1 MKIIQKFALH
11 HKIFKMKESLTRRFL
26 RLFIGA
32 VMSISALTVT
42 AQSASKY
49 NGLGTL
55 LTPDNCVLILID
67 HQPFQFGTLGSTNSQ
82 TVLNNVIGLGKT
94 AKVFKVPTLLTS
106 VIEDRGGY
114 IVKGLTDLWPEQKPI
129 NRTFINAWEDKR
141 VVDWVKKTGKK
152 KIVIAGLWT
161 EVCVAMPA
169 LQATGEGYEVYV
181 VTDASAGVSV
191 EAHEMAIQRM
201 IMGGVIPIT
210 FNVFQ
215 AELQRDWART
225 ETIGPLV
232 PILTEHMGN
241 IGTNIAWE
249 FQLLNAAQQKK

>member
-1 MKIIQKFALH
+1 MKV
-11 HKIFKMKESLTRRFL
+11 SLTRRFWHL
-26 RLFIGA
+26 LVVA
-32 VMSISALTVT
+32 AMAISAFSVS
-42 AQSASKY
+42 AQTASKY

-55 LTPDNCVLILID
+55 LTPDNCALILID

-82 TVLNNVIGLGKT
+82 TVLNNVIGLAKT

-114 IVKGLTDLWPEQKPI
+114 IVKGLTDLWPEQTPI

-169 LQATGEGYEVYV
+169 LQAAGEGYEVYV

-201 IMGGVIPIT
+201 IMGGVVPIT

-225 ETIGPLV
+225 ETIGLLV
-232 PILTEHMGN
+232 PIISEHMGN
-241 IGTNIAWE
+241 IGTSLSWE
-249 FQLLNAAQQKK
+249 YQLLNGTSKKK

>member
-1 MKIIQKFALH
+1 MKVSVTQRFWHLVAGVAMIITT
-11 HKIFKMKESLTRRFL
+11 S
-26 RLFIGA
+26 
-32 VMSISALTVT
+32 SAP
-42 AQSASKY
+42 AQSTKF

-55 LTPDNCVLILID
+55 LTPDNSVLILID
-67 HQPFQFGTLGSTNSQ
+67 HQPFQFGTLGSTLSQ
-82 TVLNNVIGLGKT
+82 NVLNNVIGLAKT

-114 IVKGLTDLWPEQKPI
+114 IVKGLTDLFPDQKPI

-152 KIVIAGLWT
+152 KIIIAGLWT

-169 LQATGEGYEVYV
+169 LQAAGEGYEVYV
-181 VTDASAGVSV
+181 VTDASAGVSA

-201 IMGGVIPIT
+201 IMGGVVPIT

-215 AELQRDWART
+215 AELQRDWARA
-225 ETIGPLV
+225 ETVTPLI
-232 PILTEHMGN
+232 PILTEHMGS
-241 IGTNIAWE
+241 IGSNIAWE

>member
-1 MKIIQKFALH
+1 MKV
-11 HKIFKMKESLTRRFL
+11 SLTRRFWHL
-26 RLFIGA
+26 LTGA

-42 AQSASKY
+42 AQSTSKF

-55 LTPDNCVLILID
+55 LTPDNCALILID
-67 HQPFQFGTLGSTNSQ
+67 HQPFQFGTLGSANSQ
-82 TVLNNVIGLGKT
+82 TVLNNVIGLAKT

-106 VIEDRGGY
+106 VVEDRGGY
-114 IVKGLTDLWPEQKPI
+114 IVKGLTDLFPEQTPI
-129 NRTFINAWEDKR
+129 NRTAINAWQDER
-141 VVDWVKKTGKK
+141 VGDWVKQTGRK

-169 LQATGEGYEVYV
+169 LQATGEGFEVYV

-201 IMGGVIPIT
+201 IMGGVVPIT

-225 ETIGPLV
+225 ETVALLL
-232 PILTEHMGN
+232 PILFEHMGN
-241 IGTNIAWE
+241 IGTSLAWE
-249 FQLLNAAQQKK
+249 LQFLNPTPKKK

>member
-1 MKIIQKFALH
+1 MKAI
-11 HKIFKMKESLTRRFL
+11 LTRGFWCVL
-26 RLFIGA
+26 TGA
-32 VMSISALTVT
+32 VMSISCSSVS
-42 AQSASKY
+42 AQGTNKL

-55 LTPDNCVLILID
+55 LTPDNCALLLID
-67 HQPFQFGTLGSTNSQ
+67 HQPFQFGTLGSANSQ
-82 TVLNNVIGLGKT
+82 LVLNNVIGLAKT

-106 VIEDRGGY
+106 VVEDRGGY
-114 IVKGLTDLWPEQKPI
+114 IVKGLTDIWPEQTPI
-129 NRTFINAWEDKR
+129 NRTFINAWQDTR

-169 LQATGEGYEVYV
+169 LQAAGEGYEVYV

-201 IMGGVIPIT
+201 IMGGVVPIT

-225 ETIGPLV
+225 ETVSQLV
-232 PILTEHMGN
+232 PILIEHMGN
-241 IGTNIAWE
+241 IGTNVSWE
-249 FQLLNAAQQKK
+249 FQLMNDAQKKK

>member
-1 MKIIQKFALH
+1 MKV
-11 HKIFKMKESLTRRFL
+11 SLKRRFWHL
-26 RLFIGA
+26 VVGA
-32 VMSISALTVT
+32 VMSICVSTAT
-42 AQSASKY
+42 AQSTKY

-55 LTPDNCVLILID
+55 LTPDNCALILID
-67 HQPFQFGTLGSTNSQ
+67 HQPFQFGTLGSTLSQ
-82 TVLNNVIGLGKT
+82 NVLNNVIGLAKT

-106 VIEDRGGY
+106 VIADRGGY
-114 IVKGLTDLWPEQKPI
+114 IVKGLTDVFPDQTVI
-129 NRTFINAWEDKR
+129 DRTWINAWEDKK
-141 VVDWVKKTGKK
+141 VTDWVKKTGKK

-181 VTDASAGVSV
+181 VTDASAGVSP

-201 IMGGVIPIT
+201 IMGGVMPIT

-225 ETIGPLV
+225 ETIGPLM
-232 PILTEHMGN
+232 PILFEHMGN
-241 IGTNIAWE
+241 IGTNLAWE
-249 FQLLNAAQQKK
+249 LQLLNATPKKK

>member
-1 MKIIQKFALH
+1 MN
-11 HKIFKMKESLTRRFL
+11 KMKASLIRKFWHL
-26 RLFIGA
+26 LVGA
-32 VMSISALTVT
+32 IISISAASTVT
-42 AQSASKY
+42 AQSHTKF

-55 LTPDNCVLILID
+55 LTPDNCVLVLID
-67 HQPFQFGTLGSTNSQ
+67 HQPFQFGTLGSTNSEN
-82 TVLNNVIGLGKT
+82 VLNNVIGLAKT

-106 VIEDRGGY
+106 VVEDRGGY
-114 IVKGLTDLWPEQKPI
+114 IVKGLTDLFPEQTPI
-129 NRTFINAWEDKR
+129 NRTLINAWQDER
-141 VVDWVKKTGKK
+141 VVDWVKKTGRK

-169 LQATGEGYEVYV
+169 LQATGEGFEVYV

-201 IMGGVIPIT
+201 IMGGVVPIT

-225 ETIGPLV
+225 ETIGPLQ
-232 PILTEHMGN
+232 PILFEHMGS
-241 IGTNIAWE
+241 IGTSILWE
-249 FQLLNAAQQKK
+249 FQLLNEASKKK

>member
-1 MKIIQKFALH
+1 
-11 HKIFKMKESLTRRFL
+11 
-26 RLFIGA
+26 
-32 VMSISALTVT
+32 
-42 AQSASKY
+42 
-49 NGLGTL
+49 
-55 LTPDNCVLILID
+55 
-67 HQPFQFGTLGSTNSQ
+67 
-82 TVLNNVIGLGKT
+82 
-94 AKVFKVPTLLTS
+94 
-106 VIEDRGGY
+106 
-114 IVKGLTDLWPEQKPI
+114 
-129 NRTFINAWEDKR
+129 
-141 VVDWVKKTGKK
+141 
-152 KIVIAGLWT
+152 
-161 EVCVAMPA
+161 MPA

>member
-1 MKIIQKFALH
+1 MRTL
-11 HKIFKMKESLTRRFL
+11 LTRRVC
-26 RLFIGA
+26 RLLIGFA
-32 VMSISALTVT
+32 MTIGYSSVSAQ
-42 AQSASKY
+42 QSTKF
-49 NGLGTL
+49 NGLGSL
-55 LTPDNCVLILID
+55 LTPDNCALLLID
-67 HQPFQFGTLGSTNSQ
+67 HQPFQFATLGSGSSQ
-82 TVLNNVIGLGKT
+82 LVLNNVIGLAKT

-106 VIEDRGGY
+106 VVEDRGGY
-114 IVKGLTDLWPEQKPI
+114 IVKGLTDVFPEQTPI
-129 NRTFINAWEDKR
+129 NRTFINAWEDTR

-169 LQATGEGYEVYV
+169 LQAAGEGYEVYV

-201 IMGGVIPIT
+201 ILGGVAPIT

-225 ETIGPLV
+225 ATVGQLA
-232 PILTEHMGN
+232 PIMMEYMGN
-241 IGTNIAWE
+241 IGTSLSWE
-249 FQLLNAAQQKK
+249 FQLSNQAKTQK

>member
-1 MKIIQKFALH
+1 MKTSPI
-11 HKIFKMKESLTRRFL
+11 RRVWCL
-26 RLFIGA
+26 LAGLVMTIGFSS
-32 VMSISALTVT
+32 VS
-42 AQSASKY
+42 AQSTKF

-55 LTPDNCVLILID
+55 LNPDNCALLLID
-67 HQPFQFGTLGSTNSQ
+67 HQPFQFGTLGSANSQ
-82 TVLNNVIGLGKT
+82 MVLNNVIGLAKT

-106 VIEDRGGY
+106 VVEDRGGY
-114 IVKGLTDLWPEQKPI
+114 IVKGLTDLWPEQIPI

-141 VVDWVKKTGKK
+141 VVDWVKKTAKK

-169 LQATGEGYEVYV
+169 LQAAGEGYEVYV

-201 IMGGVIPIT
+201 IMGGVVPIT

-225 ETIGPLV
+225 ETIGPLI
-232 PILTEHMGN
+232 PILFEHMGN
-241 IGTNIAWE
+241 IGTNLAWE
-249 FQLLNAAQQKK
+249 LQLLNP

>member
-1 MKIIQKFALH
+1 MKV
-11 HKIFKMKESLTRRFL
+11 SLKRRFGHL
-26 RLFIGA
+26 LAGA
-32 VMSISALTVT
+32 VMAISISSVS
-42 AQSASKY
+42 AQSTKY

-67 HQPFQFGTLGSTNSQ
+67 HQPFQFGTLGSINSQ
-82 TVLNNVIGLGKT
+82 IVLNNVIGLAKT

-114 IVKGLTDLWPEQKPI
+114 IVKGLTDLWPDQKPI
-129 NRTFINAWEDKR
+129 NRTLINAWEDKK

-201 IMGGVIPIT
+201 IMGGVVPIT

-232 PILTEHMGN
+232 PILSEHMGS
-241 IGTNIAWE
+241 IGTNVSWE
-249 FQLLNAAQQKK
+249 FQLLNEESKKK

>member
-1 MKIIQKFALH
+1 MLFTSQNIL
-11 HKIFKMKESLTRRFL
+11 KMKASLTRRFWHL
-26 RLFIGA
+26 VAGA
-32 VMSISALTVT
+32 VMSISASTVT
-42 AQSASKY
+42 GQSTSKF

-55 LTPDNCVLILID
+55 LTPDNCALLLID
-67 HQPFQFGTLGSTNSQ
+67 HQPFQFGTIGSTNSQ
-82 TVLNNVIGLGKT
+82 TVLNNVIGLAKT

-114 IVKGLTDLWPEQKPI
+114 IVKGLTDLWPEQTPI

-169 LQATGEGYEVYV
+169 LQAAGEGYEVYV
-181 VTDASAGVSV
+181 VTDASAGVSL

-201 IMGGVIPIT
+201 IMGGVVPIT

-225 ETIGPLV
+225 ETIGPLI
-232 PILTEHMGN
+232 PILFEHMGN
-241 IGTNIAWE
+241 IGSNLAWE
-249 FQLLNAAQQKK
+249 LQLLNPTPKKK

>member
-1 MKIIQKFALH
+1 MK
-11 HKIFKMKESLTRRFL
+11 SLLIRRFRHL
-26 RLFIGA
+26 VIGA
-32 VMSISALTVT
+32 VMFISASAVT
-42 AQSASKY
+42 AQNATRF

-55 LTPDNCVLILID
+55 LTPDNCALLLID
-67 HQPFQFGTLGSTNSQ
+67 HQPFQFGTLGSANSQ
-82 TVLNNVIGLGKT
+82 MVLNNVIGLAKT

-106 VIEDRGGY
+106 VVEDRGGY
-114 IVKGLTDLWPEQKPI
+114 IVKGLTDLFPEQTPI
-129 NRTFINAWEDKR
+129 ARTAINAWQDER
-141 VVDWVKKTGKK
+141 VVDWVKKTGRK

-169 LQATGEGYEVYV
+169 LQATGEGFEVYV

-201 IMGGVIPIT
+201 IMGGVVPIT

-225 ETIGPLV
+225 ETVALLV
-232 PILTEHMGN
+232 PILIEHMGN
-241 IGTNIAWE
+241 IGTNVSWE
-249 FQLLNAAQQKK
+249 FQLLNAAPQKK

>member
-1 MKIIQKFALH
+1 MKL
-11 HKIFKMKESLTRRFL
+11 SLTRRF
-26 RLFIGA
+26 RHLFAG
-32 VMSISALTVT
+32 VLMVISTSFSVS
-42 AQSASKY
+42 AQSSKY

-67 HQPFQFGTLGSTNSQ
+67 HQPFQFATLGSAPSQ

-106 VIEDRGGY
+106 VVEDRGGY
-114 IVKGLTDLWPEQKPI
+114 IVKGLTDIWPEQTPI
-129 NRTFINAWEDKR
+129 NRTFINAWEDKK
-141 VVDWVKKTGKK
+141 VVDWVKKTGRK
-152 KIVIAGLWT
+152 KIVMAGLWT

-169 LQATGEGYEVYV
+169 LQAVGEGYEVYV
-181 VTDASAGVSV
+181 VTDASAGVSP

-201 IMGGVIPIT
+201 IMGGVVPVT

-225 ETIGPLV
+225 ETVGQLV
-232 PILTEHMGN
+232 PIMIEHMGD
-241 IGTNIAWE
+241 IGTSLSWE
-249 FQLLNAAQQKK
+249 FQLSNAVQQKK

>member
-1 MKIIQKFALH
+1 MKV
-11 HKIFKMKESLTRRFL
+11 S
-26 RLFIGA
+26 
-32 VMSISALTVT
+32 SISRCLLAGVVMFISLSTVS
-42 AQSASKY
+42 AQSNKF

-55 LTPDNCVLILID
+55 LTPDNCALLLID
-67 HQPFQFGTLGSTNSQ
+67 HQPFQFGTLGSHNSQ
-82 TVLNNVIGLGKT
+82 LVLNNVIGLGKT

-106 VIEDRGGY
+106 VVEERGGY
-114 IVKGLTDLWPEQKPI
+114 IVKGLTDIWPEQTPI
-129 NRTFINAWEDKR
+129 NRTYINAWEDKR
-141 VVDWVKKTGKK
+141 VVDWVKKTGRK

-169 LQATGEGYEVYV
+169 LQAAGEGYEVYV
-181 VTDASAGVSV
+181 VTDASAGVTV

-201 IMGGVIPIT
+201 IMGGVVPIT

-225 ETIGPLV
+225 ETAGQLV
-232 PILTEHMGN
+232 PILIEHMGN

-249 FQLLNAAQQKK
+249 AQLTEAASKKK

>member
-1 MKIIQKFALH
+1 MFI
-11 HKIFKMKESLTRRFL
+11 SL
-26 RLFIGA
+26 
-32 VMSISALTVT
+32 STVS
-42 AQSASKY
+42 AQSNKF

-55 LTPDNCVLILID
+55 LTPDNCALLLID
-67 HQPFQFGTLGSTNSQ
+67 HQPFQFGTLGSHNSQ
-82 TVLNNVIGLGKT
+82 LVLNNVIGLGKT

-106 VIEDRGGY
+106 VVEERGGY
-114 IVKGLTDLWPEQKPI
+114 IVKGLTDIWPEQTPI
-129 NRTFINAWEDKR
+129 NRTYINAWEDKR
-141 VVDWVKKTGKK
+141 VVDWVKKTGRK

-169 LQATGEGYEVYV
+169 LQAAGEGYEVYV
-181 VTDASAGVSV
+181 VTDASAGVTV

-201 IMGGVIPIT
+201 IMGGVVPIT

-225 ETIGPLV
+225 ETAGQLV
-232 PILTEHMGN
+232 PILIEHMGN

-249 FQLLNAAQQKK
+249 AQLTEAASKKK

>member
-1 MKIIQKFALH
+1 MKL
-11 HKIFKMKESLTRRFL
+11 SLTRRLCHFL
-26 RLFIGA
+26 TGVA
-32 VMSISALTVT
+32 MVVATSAAS
-42 AQSASKY
+42 AQSTKL

-55 LTPDNCVLILID
+55 LTPDNCVLIMID
-67 HQPFQFGTLGSTNSQ
+67 HQPFQFGTLGSTLSQ
-82 TVLNNVIGLGKT
+82 NVLNNVIGLGKT

-106 VIEDRGGY
+106 VIEDRGGV
-114 IVKGLTDLWPEQKPI
+114 IIKGLTDLWPEQVPI

-141 VVDWVKKTGKK
+141 VVDWVKKTGRK
-152 KIVIAGLWT
+152 KIVICGLWT

-169 LQATGEGYEVYV
+169 LQAAGEGYEVYV

-201 IMGGVIPIT
+201 IMGGVVPIT

-232 PILTEHMGN
+232 PIIMEHMGN
-241 IGTNIAWE
+241 IGTNLAWE
-249 FQLLNAAQQKK
+249 LQLLNPLPKKK

>member
-1 MKIIQKFALH
+1 MKSSSIRRVWCLLAGFVMTIGFSSVSAQQSTKF
-11 HKIFKMKESLTRRFL
+11 
-26 RLFIGA
+26 
-32 VMSISALTVT
+32 
-42 AQSASKY
+42 

-55 LTPDNCVLILID
+55 LTPDNCALVLID
-67 HQPFQFGTLGSTNSQ
+67 HQPFQFGTLGSANSQ
-82 TVLNNVIGLGKT
+82 LVLNNVIGLAKT

-106 VIEDRGGY
+106 VVAERGGS
-114 IVKGLTDLWPEQKPI
+114 IVKGLTDVFPEQTPI
-129 NRTFINAWEDKR
+129 DRTFINAWEDTK

-169 LQATGEGYEVYV
+169 LQAAGEGYEVYV

-191 EAHEMAIQRM
+191 EAHEMSIQRM
-201 IMGGVIPIT
+201 IMGGVVPIT

-225 ETIGPLV
+225 ATAGQLV
-232 PILTEHMGN
+232 PILVEHMGN
-241 IGTNIAWE
+241 IGTNISWE
-249 FQLLNAAQQKK
+249 YQLMNQAQKQK

>member
-1 MKIIQKFALH
+1 MRTLP
-11 HKIFKMKESLTRRFL
+11 TRRVW
-26 RLFIGA
+26 RLLIGLTLTIGLSP
-32 VMSISALTVT
+32 VSAQ
-42 AQSASKY
+42 QSTKF
-49 NGLGTL
+49 NGLGSL
-55 LTPDNCVLILID
+55 LTPDNCALLLID
-67 HQPFQFGTLGSTNSQ
+67 HQPFQFGTLGSANSQ
-82 TVLNNVIGLGKT
+82 MVLNNVIGLAKT

-114 IVKGLTDLWPEQKPI
+114 IVKRLTDVFPEQTPI
-129 NRTFINAWEDKR
+129 NRTFINAWEDTR

-169 LQATGEGYEVYV
+169 LQAEGEGYEVYV

-201 IMGGVIPIT
+201 IMGGVAPIT

-225 ETIGPLV
+225 ATVGQLV
-232 PILTEHMGN
+232 PILMEHMGN
-241 IGTNIAWE
+241 IGTSLSWE
-249 FQLLNAAQQKK
+249 FQLMNQAQKQK

>member
-1 MKIIQKFALH
+1 MKL
-11 HKIFKMKESLTRRFL
+11 SLTRRF
-26 RLFIGA
+26 RHLFAG
-32 VMSISALTVT
+32 VLMVISTSFSVS
-42 AQSASKY
+42 AQSSKY

-67 HQPFQFGTLGSTNSQ
+67 HQPFQFATLGSAPSQ

-106 VIEDRGGY
+106 VVEDRGGY
-114 IVKGLTDLWPEQKPI
+114 IVKGLTDIWPEQTPI
-129 NRTFINAWEDKR
+129 NRTFINAWEDKK
-141 VVDWVKKTGKK
+141 VVDWVKKTGRK
-152 KIVIAGLWT
+152 KIVMAGLWT

-169 LQATGEGYEVYV
+169 LQAVGEGYDVYV
-181 VTDASAGVSV
+181 VTDASAGVSP

-201 IMGGVIPIT
+201 IMGGVVPVT

-225 ETIGPLV
+225 ETVGQLV
-232 PILTEHMGN
+232 PIMIEHMGD
-241 IGTNIAWE
+241 IGTSLSWE
-249 FQLLNAAQQKK
+249 FQLSNAAQQKK